1 MRENCWKEI
10 FEAIPFACLVLEP
23 QECNAFMMVE
33 ANTAYLE
40 LLGRSREDL
49 LGKDSRE
56 IFSSNVNLSEYGPD
70 SFFATLEKV
79 VRLGEKE
86 EVNDLRYDVENKV
99 TGELEERYFSS
110 QNFPIKNE
118 AGKVEVIL
126 HCAREVTAENKR
138 KKRDKE
144 IEEELSLSRQQFKNF
159 IRSNPDGLY
168 RLDMQG
174 NFLHINESLAMMA
187 GLPAEE
193 LIKSNFINFCTP
205 HDQDLVIEHFE
216 RSRQG
221 KVTSFEAEFLSAT
234 GNLVALKI
242 LLMPMFLKGSVA
254 EVHGIAKDITQL
266 KHSEKVIMEKSRFLE
281 VNAAFVSSLLEKEI
295 NQEALQ
301 QTFGVIAETVE
312 VDRMYYFEANSDP
325 ETGEILISQKV
336 EWCSEKTIPQ
346 IDNKELQNMP
356 IKKVQEIT
364 APLVK
369 NLPFTAILD
378 ELAPGEL
385 REIFIEQQIKS
396 MLLLPVFV
404 GDSLT
409 GFVGFDDCTYQ
420 RIWKEE
426 EITFLK
432 GLTQNLT
439 NAFERNAALKKAKQ
453 SEEELKLS
461 EQKFRALVQEG
472 ADLIGILDIY
482 GCYSFVSENYKKIL
496 GLEPQELIG
505 KNAQCFIHPEDWPR
519 VNQQFYQ
526 LKNQKQVKISP
537 FRFKNKNGEY
547 RWVQTTATN
556 LLNDSAVK
564 GIVANSLD
572 ITTVI
577 EQARE
582 IEHINERYQLAATA
596 TQDLIYDWDLIKNK
610 VTRFHRGPQELF
622 GYSSEAVGQ
631 YDFWRNNVH
640 PEDKQAEKKKLAIV
654 ISNPNEN
661 FIKTEYRFRKADC
674 TYARVVDRG
683 YIIRDYTGKALR
695 LIGATSDISEII
707 TKREALK
714 VANKRFKMAM
724 KATNEMIWDWEIE
737 TDSVTRSKGYKKI
750 FGYDTNEAT
759 TVHAFWLRKVVDED
773 RNKVQRSLADAINN
787 TEVKKWKLEYRFVK
801 ADGMIAHIIDRGYIL
816 RDSNGKAT
824 RMVGAVLDVTNS
836 RRLLQKVQ
844 KQNKV
849 LKEIAW
855 EQSHVVRAPL
865 ARIKGLLHLLE
876 EELFEEMSK
885 DEILFHMKESANELD
900 DIIRNIV
907 EKTEKINV
915 EAR

>member
-23 QECNAFMMVE
+23 QECSAFMMVE

-56 IFSSNVNLSEYGPD
+56 IFSSNPNLSEYGPD

-79 VRLGEKE
+79 IRLGEKE

-174 NFLHINESLAMMA
+174 NFLHVNESLAMMA

-221 KVTSFEAEFLSAT
+221 KVTSFEAEFLAAT

-242 LLMPMFLKGSVA
+242 LLMPMFLEGSVA

-364 APLVK
+364 GPLVK

-496 GLEPQELIG
+496 GLDPQELIG
-505 KNAQCFIHPEDWPR
+505 KNAQYFIHPEDWPR

-572 ITTVI
+572 ITMVI

-596 TQDLIYDWDLIKNK
+596 TQDLIYDWDLVKNK

-622 GYSSEAVGQ
+622 GYSAEAVDQ

-661 FIKTEYRFRKADC
+661 FIKTEYRFRKADG

-724 KATNEMIWDWEIE
+724 KATNEMIWDWEID

-773 RNKVQRSLADAINN
+773 RGKVQRSLADAINN
-787 TEVKKWKLEYRFVK
+787 TGVKKWKLEYRFVK

-885 DEILFHMKESANELD
+885 KEILFHMKESANELD